1 MRQHVDE
8 RRPLG
13 PLEAQHVP
21 QVAPPV
27 AVLAG
32 AVVLVAVHDGVGG
45 GHFLRGQDP
54 RDDDVLEPTRSHSV
68 CQSVHSLRPEPPGP
82 TNGVHQPTAG
92 PH

>member
-13 PLEAQHVP
+13 PIEAQHVS

-45 GHFLRGQDP
+45 RHFPRRQDP
-54 RDDDVLEPTRSHSV
+54 RDDDVLAAAQRLSV
-68 CQSVHSLRPEPPGP
+68 
-82 TNGVHQPTAG
+82 
-92 PH
+92 

>member
-13 PLEAQHVP
+13 PIEAQHVP

-32 AVVLVAVHDGVGG
+32 AVVLVAVDDGVGG
-45 GHFLRGQDP
+45 RHFLRGQDP
-54 RDDDVLEPTRSHSV
+54 RDDDVLAAAQRVSV
-68 CQSVHSLRPEPPGP
+68 
-82 TNGVHQPTAG
+82 
-92 PH
+92 